1 MRYYISDNHFTH
13 ARINEV
19 DQRGFDGVQAMDEYM
34 IQQWNKRVTN
44 NDEVFILGDFSWAK
58 GIKTWNILNQLNGK
72 IVLIEGNHD
81 YFYLDDPDF
90 VDERFEEIL
99 NYAEE
104 RDGDKTVILSHYPQP
119 FYNHQFKKDE
129 KGDTQC
135 YMLYGHVHNTYDEYL
150 LNDFINRS
158 SKKERI
164 NASDEIVTTPFHMIN
179 VFALYSDYVPLT
191 LEEWIE
197 LDKKRREFI
206 NEQGEMTYQEWT
218 DFNQEIVKK
227 SKQNWK

>member
-19 DQRGFDGVQAMDEYM
+19 DQRGFTGPQEMDHYM
-34 IQQWNKRVTN
+34 IQQWNSRVTN
-44 NDEVFILGDFSWAK
+44 DDEVFILGDFSWAK

-72 IVLIEGNHD
+72 ITLIEGNHD

-104 RDGDKTVILSHYPQP
+104 NDGNKKVILSHYPQP
-119 FYNHQFKKDE
+119 FYNHQFNTNQDGE
-129 KGDTQC
+129 VEC

-150 LNDFINRS
+150 LNDFIRNAS
-158 SKKERI
+158 QKERM
-164 NASDEIVTTPFHMIN
+164 NASDKITTTPFHMIN
-179 VFALYSDYVPLT
+179 VFALFSDYVPLT
-191 LEEWIE
+191 LKEWIV
-197 LDKKRREFI
+197 LDEKRRSLI
-206 NEQGEMTYQEWT
+206 NSQGEMDYQGWI
-218 DFNQEIVKK
+218 DFNKEIVKR
-227 SKQNWK
+227 SKEGWK